1 MVIPLGLEP
10 KAYCLEGS
18 CSIQL
23 SYGTDLTA
31 NCGCK
36 GRHFFANCKILD
48 RKSDITAVI
57 ERVKTLRE
65 AFCGLEVANV
75 KGIITALFVEAGFG
89 LCEGGIEEGITV
101 GGKDDL
107 PRTEVEGDGGHASRG
122 WESRR

>member
-1 MVIPLGLEP
+1 MWYVIPLGLEP

-48 RKSDITAVI
+48 GKSDITAVI
-57 ERVKTLRE
+57 ERVE
-65 AFCGLEVANV
+65 AWCEALCGLEVADV
-75 KGIITALFVEAGFG
+75 ERIVAALFVEAGF
-89 LCEGGIEEGITV
+89 
-101 GGKDDL
+101 
-107 PRTEVEGDGGHASRG
+107 
-122 WESRR
+122 